1 MNETILETDELVD
14 PENLDV
20 ETLEGLDGRELAELF
35 KRLERLRRRTEGA
48 LAAVIGAVIERRVH
62 GGDGHNNVNGW
73 CRALGR
79 WSDTECRDRIRT
91 ANLIASCDR
100 FRAVVLG
107 GEIGVAQAQELGRA
121 FANPRC
127 GTQLVDVAEVMVD
140 NATKLSHHE
149 FRITVRR
156 WEMLADLDGA
166 HRTAEQAHE
175 ARRAGIAEVGDEVM
189 LNARGGLA
197 QGAVMAEIFER
208 FCDAEFT
215 PDWDATVACHGDIA
229 CYSLMPR
236 SDAQRRFDAMYAI
249 FERAASVDP
258 NARSAVPLVNLVLDV
273 PTLKAY
279 LDETADTAASD
290 DPRLRRCETASGI
303 PIPPS
308 DVVATMIWGQVR
320 RVVVDSAGVVINMG
334 RRRRLFTGN
343 AREAILLQSSRC
355 VVAGCAT
362 PIRRCEADHLT
373 EWGRHGP
380 TDGANGAPVC
390 GRHNRLK
397 NSGYRV
403 HRDQDGFWHTHRP
416 DGTEI
421 C

>member
-1 MNETILETDELVD
+1 MSVTTLGIDELV
-14 PENLDV
+14 DV
-20 ETLEGLDGRELAELF
+20 ETLESLDGRELAELF
-35 KRLERLRRRTEGA
+35 KQLERLRRRTEGA
-48 LAAVIGAVIERRVH
+48 LAAVIGAVNERRVH
-62 GGDGHNNVNGW
+62 GRDGHSNVNGW

-100 FRAVVLG
+100 FRDAVMC
-107 GEIGVAQAQELGRA
+107 GEIGVAQAHELGRA

-127 GTQLVDVAEVMVD
+127 GIQLVDVAEVMID

-156 WEMLADLDGA
+156 WEMLADMDGA
-166 HRTAEQAHE
+166 HRSAEAAHE
-175 ARRAGIAEVGDEVM
+175 GRRAGIADVGEEIH
-189 LNARGGLA
+189 LHARGGLA

-208 FCDAEFT
+208 FCDAEFRA
-215 PDWDATVACHGDIA
+215 DWDHTLARYGDAA
-229 CYSLMPR
+229 CYCVDAAYAMRSAGSMRCMRSSNAPPPPPPTPRLRCRSSTSSSTSPR
-236 SDAQRRFDAMYAI
+236 SSGTSPEPA
-249 FERAASVDP
+249 
-258 NARSAVPLVNLVLDV
+258 
-273 PTLKAY
+273 TC
-279 LDETADTAASD
+279 TAPA
-290 DPRLRRCETASGI
+290 DPRQRRCETVAGI

-308 DVVATMIWGQVR
+308 DVVAAMIWGQVR

-334 RRRRLFTGN
+334 RRQRLFRGN
-343 AREAILLQSSRC
+343 ARQAILLQSSRC

-362 PIRRCEADHLT
+362 PIRRCEADHLI
-373 EWGRHGP
+373 EWGRHGH

-403 HRDQDGFWHTHRP
+403 HRDDQGFWHTYRP

-421 C
+421 N